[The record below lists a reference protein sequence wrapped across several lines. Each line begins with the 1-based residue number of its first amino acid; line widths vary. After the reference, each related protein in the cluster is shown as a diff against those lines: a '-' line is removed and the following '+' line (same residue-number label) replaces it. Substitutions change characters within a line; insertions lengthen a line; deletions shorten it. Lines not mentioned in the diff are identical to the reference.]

1 MGSLADWKTSGNYPE
16 PFLSWIEKYGGAI
29 HLREFLDHIVLFSDP
44 VALQHILVSNGTN
57 YPRKQ
62 IVMGY
67 FKNIVLGNGLLSVDG
82 KQHDAYRK
90 YLNPLFAVSKIKTFV
105 EIFHNQTQH
114 FCHKHL
120 DPACDSHEPLN
131 LTKMFTEMMLSIVG
145 LSVLGFDFDISP
157 VALEAYQQSVVEMSP
172 LSPSESSDTKFS
184 EAPQSQ
190 DTLKKLLMQI
200 IHDKLASPATENP
213 KDLLDMI
220 LPHATTDEAV
230 SHTLTF
236 MVAGHDTSSSSLGFI
251 FGTLA
256 SHPEAISAIR
266 AEYKRVVSNYG
277 SLTTWEAI
285 AELEYTHAVIQETL
299 RLNAVTFGAIPRTT
313 LENDHVPMSDGST
326 VFIPKGTSVQVYMG
340 AMHRNSKYWSNPNT
354 FIPERFIE
362 GTPEWNVDLDLRGGK
377 PHAFYFNP
385 FSMGSKNC
393 IGQRFAMT
401 EMQLIVATLVSKYDF
416 TPTPK
421 MDLRHEFNGITLKP

>member
-1 MGSLADWKTSGNYPE
+1 
-16 PFLSWIEKYGGAI
+16 
-29 HLREFLDHIVLFSDP
+29 
-44 VALQHILVSNGTN
+44 
-57 YPRKQ
+57 
-62 IVMGY
+62 
-67 FKNIVLGNGLLSVDG
+67 
-82 KQHDAYRK
+82 
-90 YLNPLFAVSKIKTFV
+90 
-105 EIFHNQTQH
+105 
-114 FCHKHL
+114 
-120 DPACDSHEPLN
+120 
-131 LTKMFTEMMLSIVG
+131 
-145 LSVLGFDFDISP
+145 
-157 VALEAYQQSVVEMSP
+157 MSP
-172 LSPSESSDTKFS
+172 LVLMGIVTIPGFLSLLIPSLVKHRN
-184 EAPQSQ
+184 AQ

-266 AEYKRVVSNYG
+266 AEYKRVVSKYG

-313 LENDHVPMSDGST
+313 LENDNVPMSDGST

-340 AMHRNSKYWSNPNT
+340 AMHRNSKYWSNPNM

-362 GTPEWNVDLDLRGGK
+362 GTPEWNVDLDLRDGK
-377 PHAFYFNP
+377 A
-385 FSMGSKNC
+385 
-393 IGQRFAMT
+393 
-401 EMQLIVATLVSKYDF
+401 ELIVLAEKLSRRPCPSFRVESPSATDSLEMSSVKLTSNDHLTFAIFLTMSLARGIILTCLANVVMAEDDEGRTIRVLCFILLGIFVVVSAAACFVQWSSCLPQNDRSKAILSPQKGHEDESE
-416 TPTPK
+416 
-421 MDLRHEFNGITLKP
+421 LRIAIASPSNEQA

>member
-1 MGSLADWKTSGNYPE
+1 MY
-16 PFLSWIEKYGGAI
+16 
-29 HLREFLDHIVLFSDP
+29 
-44 VALQHILVSNGTN
+44 
-57 YPRKQ
+57 
-62 IVMGY
+62 
-67 FKNIVLGNGLLSVDG
+67 
-82 KQHDAYRK
+82 
-90 YLNPLFAVSKIKTFV
+90 
-105 EIFHNQTQH
+105 
-114 FCHKHL
+114 
-120 DPACDSHEPLN
+120 
-131 LTKMFTEMMLSIVG
+131 
-145 LSVLGFDFDISP
+145 
-157 VALEAYQQSVVEMSP
+157 P

>member
-1 MGSLADWKTSGNYPE
+1 
-16 PFLSWIEKYGGAI
+16 
-29 HLREFLDHIVLFSDP
+29 
-44 VALQHILVSNGTN
+44 
-57 YPRKQ
+57 
-62 IVMGY
+62 
-67 FKNIVLGNGLLSVDG
+67 
-82 KQHDAYRK
+82 
-90 YLNPLFAVSKIKTFV
+90 
-105 EIFHNQTQH
+105 
-114 FCHKHL
+114 
-120 DPACDSHEPLN
+120 
-131 LTKMFTEMMLSIVG
+131 MMLSIVG
-145 LSVLGFDFDISP
+145 LSVLGFDLDISP

-172 LSPSESSDTKFS
+172 LVLMGIVTIPGFLSLLIPSLVKHRN
-184 EAPQSQ
+184 AQ

-266 AEYKRVVSNYG
+266 AEYKRVVSKYG

-313 LENDHVPMSDGST
+313 LENDNVPMSDGST
-326 VFIPKGTSVQVYMG
+326 VFIPK
-340 AMHRNSKYWSNPNT
+340 
-354 FIPERFIE
+354 
-362 GTPEWNVDLDLRGGK
+362 LR
-377 PHAFYFNP
+377 
-385 FSMGSKNC
+385 
-393 IGQRFAMT
+393 
-401 EMQLIVATLVSKYDF
+401 
-416 TPTPK
+416 
-421 MDLRHEFNGITLKP
+421 LRSA